1 MRTVSVLLL
10 PLVLEG
16 CSCQLVGS
24 RGVVGLPDGFQYRD
38 QETLL
43 ASMAASRFAKHF
55 QPLNDI
61 VAEQNKLVELQRT
74 QFQQDKTP
82 IFFTFGQER
91 LSLLDNETLFFND
104 IKNIPLHFG
113 QGFRGTSDREDQ
125 PTTTTDQPQRL
136 GSSVANTNSV
146 TFRRLPVGVSL
157 PKYLTTFHFRNVTF
171 FI

>member
-1 MRTVSVLLL
+1 MLWFGLDELGWVNCCLLVELITIVSVLLL

-82 IFFTFGQER
+82 IFYTFGHQR
-91 LSLLDNETLFFND
+91 LALLDNNNNTLFFND
-104 IKNIPLHFG
+104 IKNI
-113 QGFRGTSDREDQ
+113 
-125 PTTTTDQPQRL
+125 
-136 GSSVANTNSV
+136 
-146 TFRRLPVGVSL
+146 
-157 PKYLTTFHFRNVTF
+157 LTYIR
-171 FI
+171 